1 MLLNQ
6 LVIFFNDNGSFMSK
20 DKFLRNHN
28 EANVYISSSIALL
41 ILYPTFKNQ
50 CRF

>member
-28 EANVYISSSIALL
+28 EANVYIMQFNSI
-41 ILYPTFKNQ
+41 INSISNF
-50 CRF
+50 